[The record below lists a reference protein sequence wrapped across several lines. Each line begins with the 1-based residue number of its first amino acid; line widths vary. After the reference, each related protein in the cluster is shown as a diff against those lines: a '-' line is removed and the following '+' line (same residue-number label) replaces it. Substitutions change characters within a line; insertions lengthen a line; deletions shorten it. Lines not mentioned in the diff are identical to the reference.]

1 MEFEI
6 TCPID
11 GPVKVSLEDIETV
24 VLREP
29 HRAEI
34 SFVCPECGEQI
45 TVAALVPP
53 FLVDAITALS
63 ETGELPEGNPLRD
76 MSELIAELQGQL
88 VNGSID
94 GYEVEVEPDDRDGS
108 QAHPEQTT
116 LALDDDTAEAYCE
129 YFRRQLE
136 HVGSVDDV
144 LAEIDAGRS

>member
-45 TVAALVPP
+45 TVVALVPP
-53 FLVDAITALS
+53 FLVEAITALS
-63 ETGELPEGNPLRD
+63 ETGELPQGNPLRD
-76 MSELIAELQGQL
+76 MSELISELQGQL
-88 VNGSID
+88 ETGGID
-94 GYEVEVEPDDRDGS
+94 GYEIDAEETEVAEH
-108 QAHPEQTT
+108 HPGQTA